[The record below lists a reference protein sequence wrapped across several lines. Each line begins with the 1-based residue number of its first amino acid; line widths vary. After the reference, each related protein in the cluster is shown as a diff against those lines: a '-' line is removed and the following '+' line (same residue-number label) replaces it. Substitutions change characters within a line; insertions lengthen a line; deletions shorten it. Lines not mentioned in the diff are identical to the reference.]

1 MAFQIDRKTKHWLQ
15 RLDREREYANIHG
28 IGFANALLQLYETDR
43 LTLQTF
49 SPIYAQLRRRQE
61 LSGYRWDR
69 FYVYMGKVY
78 AELKFNLNGSAPVR
92 DFVLDQPAMG
102 ESCFEHVLETERRY
116 GHVRLQLVSDA
127 SASQTR
133 FEWKVPTDV
142 RSRATIPP
150 AFAPVI
156 YDAIATQLDRYTQSG
171 LRLVGAKAIIC
182 GGSFHPIDS
191 GSLSY
196 KVAATQALNF
206 AINGARLLIV

>member
-1 MAFQIDRKTKHWLQ
+1 MSFQIDRKTKHWLQ
-15 RLDREREYANIHG
+15 RLEHQREYAI
-28 IGFANALLQLYETDR
+28 ALLQLYETNR

-49 SPIYAQLRRRQE
+49 SPIYAHLRRRQE

-78 AELKFNLNGSAPVR
+78 AELKFNLNGTAPVR
-92 DFVLDQPAMG
+92 DFVLDQPAVG
-102 ESCFEHVLETERRY
+102 ESCFEHVAETERRY

-127 SASQTR
+127 RTPQTQ
-133 FEWKVPTDV
+133 FEWTLPADV

-156 YDAIATQLDRYTQSG
+156 YDAIATQLERYTQSG

-191 GSLSY
+191 GALSY

-206 AINGARLLIV
+206 AINGARLMVV